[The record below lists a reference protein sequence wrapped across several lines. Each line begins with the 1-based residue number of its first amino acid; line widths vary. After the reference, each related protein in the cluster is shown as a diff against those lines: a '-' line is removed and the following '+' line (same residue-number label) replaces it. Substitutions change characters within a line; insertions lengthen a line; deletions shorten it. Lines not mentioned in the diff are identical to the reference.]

1 MKRTILVLSVIF
13 MATGSAFAQKA
24 KVVAAGDAVV
34 NKNVVK
40 EGATQIAEQ
49 NAEAIQFATSE
60 HDFGTIAEGPAVSFD
75 FEFKNTSNEP
85 VQLESVRAS
94 CGCTTPFWSKD
105 PIAPGASSKV
115 TATYNTKG
123 RPGNFHKTITV
134 KSNVGQKVLT
144 IKGMV
149 EKAPSSSV
157 PANNNSMIKH

>member
-1 MKRTILVLSVIF
+1 MKRTILVLSVLFI
-13 MATGSAFAQKA
+13 AVGSAFAQKA
-24 KVVAAGDAVV
+24 KVVSKGDAVTTKT
-34 NKNVVK
+34 NKPTGVTQVK
-40 EGATQIAEQ
+40 ADAD
-49 NAEAIQFATSE
+49 AIQFVTSQ
-60 HDFGTIAEGPAVSFD
+60 HNFGTIAEGPAVSFD
-75 FEFKNTSNEP
+75 FEFKNTSDKP
-85 VQLESVRAS
+85 IQLESVRAS

-105 PIAPGASSKV
+105 PIAPGATSKV

-134 KSNVGQKVLT
+134 KSSVGQKVLT